1 MLFRLHVLIIKEL
14 LALLR
19 DPKGRMVLIMPPI
32 LQLVI
37 FSFAATLDVEN
48 VSLAILNQDTGVW
61 SREMIQR
68 LESAGTF
75 SRIEPL
81 TEQRQIAPMI
91 DQRQVLLVVHIGSEF
106 SATIEAGGTAQ
117 IQMVLDGRRSNAA
130 QIVQGYVATII
141 ERLNTDVAVRQG
153 AEANGQVT
161 VLERSWFNPN
171 LDYQWFTV
179 PSLVAMITM
188 LIGVLV
194 TALSVARERELGTF
208 DQLLVSPYRPMEIL
222 IGKTVPSLLI
232 GLTHATL
239 FIIVAITVFHIP
251 FTGSLPM
258 LYGSM
263 VIYLAAVIGIGL
275 FISSISMTQQQA
287 ILGAFLFTAPA
298 ILLSGFTTPVENM
311 PDWLQD
317 VTVVN
322 PLRHFLVIVRGIF
335 LKDMPASA
343 VLENT
348 VPLVLIAAVTL
359 SAAAW
364 MFRRRLG

>member
-1 MLFRLHVLIIKEL
+1 MLFRLRALIIKEL

-19 DPKGRMVLIMPPI
+19 DPKGRMVLIMPPL

-48 VSLAILNQDTGVW
+48 VSVAVLNQDTGVW

-81 TEQRQIAPMI
+81 TEQRQIAPII
-91 DQRQVLLVVHIGSEF
+91 DRREVLLVVRIGSGF
-106 SATIEAGGTAQ
+106 SARIEAGGTGQ
-117 IQMVLDGRRSNAA
+117 VQMVLDGRRSNAA

-141 ERLNTDVAVRQG
+141 DRLNTDITARQG
-153 AEANGQVT
+153 ATPTGQVA

-239 FIIVAITVFHIP
+239 FIVVAVTVFHIP

-258 LYGSM
+258 LYASM
-263 VIYLAAVIGIGL
+263 VVYLSAVIGIGL

-298 ILLSGFTTPVENM
+298 ILLSGFATPVENM
-311 PDWLQD
+311 PGWLQD

-322 PLRHFLVIVRGIF
+322 PLRHFLVIVRGVF
-335 LKDMPASA
+335 LKDMPAASI
-343 VLENT
+343 LDNT
-348 VPLVLIAAVTL
+348 LPLVLIAAVTL
-359 SAAAW
+359 TAAAW